1 MGIGASVASS
11 PRIASADPFSFDPN
25 DIAISFDG
33 TTLFKDGSATADSG
47 TAGEYNFAFAD
58 GANSYA
64 SATDGSGDVAE
75 AEGTDAEAYAGTG
88 SGDVAEAE
96 GTDAEAYAGTGNG
109 DTATAIGNDSLA
121 ESGIDTS
128 GGSGS
133 NDFAYVL
140 GANSDAYADGDYT
153 GTVGNNDIAAVIDPF
168 GTVGSDAYS
177 GGGEFSNGDFDLA
190 AVFGD
195 GFTGFSNTGA
205 DAEGGNYLVDIVPTV
220 AGLDSALS
228 TLLSDIGSL
237 F

>member
-88 SGDVAEAE
+88 S
-96 GTDAEAYAGTGNG
+96 G

>member
-64 SATDGSGDVAE
+64 SATD
-75 AEGTDAEAYAGTG
+75 G